1 MFIELAEA
9 LDCPDCQG
17 EVGLVAFVKDLQD
30 RRVVEGHLGCPQCGV
45 EYAIRGGAIDL
56 GHDRGGSSDSTRPAP
71 AIAGDPCP
79 QERAMQVAA
88 LLGVQERAD
97 ARMLLDEGLAACAEP
112 VAGWG
117 ERVEVLALLSDQPP
131 GVSGTPHDPAPTD
144 PAATEP
150 RPGVTPIA
158 GASRTP
164 WPFRPRALHG
174 VAMLGGSPERLGEA
188 ERILAP
194 GGRLA
199 VFEPEPEVLEAI
211 EGLDFEIHAAEALA
225 LVATR
230 R

>member
-9 LDCPDCQG
+9 LDCPECQG
-17 EVGLVAFVKDLQD
+17 EVGLVAFVRDLQD

-56 GHDRGGSSDSTRPAP
+56 GRDRGESSDSRRPAP
-71 AIAGDPCP
+71 ATAGDPCP

-117 ERVEVLALLSDQPP
+117 ERVEVLAL
-131 GVSGTPHDPAPTD
+131 VSD

-164 WPFRPRALHG
+164 WPFRPRSLQG

-211 EGLDFEIHAAEALA
+211 EGLDFEIQAAEAFA